1 MPAVDPLTASRAL
14 AREVDALSFADP
26 VAFTYNPLLY
36 AQEPHENYLRK
47 WALPQAQVLLLGM
60 NPGPFGMAQTGVPF
74 GEINAARDWLRI
86 RGKVGKP
93 SPEHPKRPILG
104 FDCPRSEVSGR
115 RLWGWAAERFG
126 NPEAFFQ
133 IFFVTNYCPLAF
145 LEEGGK
151 NRTPDH
157 LPASEK
163 EALFHLCDRHL
174 LRLVNWLEPKLVV
187 GIGKFAESRAR
198 AALGK
203 DGPPIGTILHPS
215 PASPAANQGWQER
228 VEEQFRAL
236 GVELPSTS
244 L

>member
-1 MPAVDPLTASRAL
+1 
-14 AREVDALSFADP
+14 
-26 VAFTYNPLLY
+26 
-36 AQEPHENYLRK
+36 
-47 WALPQAQVLLLGM
+47 
-60 NPGPFGMAQTGVPF
+60 MAQTGVPF
-74 GEINAARDWLRI
+74 GEIKAARDWLRI

-93 SPEHPKRPILG
+93 SSEHPKRPILG

-133 IFFVTNYCPLAF
+133 TFFVTNYCPLAF

>member
-36 AQEPHENYLRK
+36 AQEPHEDYLRK

-74 GEINAARDWLRI
+74 GEIKAARDWLRI

-93 SPEHPKRPILG
+93 SSEHPKRPILG

-133 IFFVTNYCPLAF
+133 TFFVTNYCPLAF

-203 DGPPIGTILHPS
+203 DGPQIGTILHPS